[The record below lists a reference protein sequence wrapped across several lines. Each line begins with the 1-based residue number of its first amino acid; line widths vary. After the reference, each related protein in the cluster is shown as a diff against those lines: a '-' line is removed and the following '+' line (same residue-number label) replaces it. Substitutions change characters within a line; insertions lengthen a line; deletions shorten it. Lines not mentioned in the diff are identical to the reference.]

1 MISNFRK
8 IFLFFVLRVHILEK
22 INDFEKPQSFGIWI
36 PEYFPMSKKQ
46 QKTDD
51 LCAAILCAKMANF
64 DVEVTIASGPTTV
77 T

>member
-1 MISNFRK
+1 
-8 IFLFFVLRVHILEK
+8 
-22 INDFEKPQSFGIWI
+22 
-36 PEYFPMSKKQ
+36 MSKKQ